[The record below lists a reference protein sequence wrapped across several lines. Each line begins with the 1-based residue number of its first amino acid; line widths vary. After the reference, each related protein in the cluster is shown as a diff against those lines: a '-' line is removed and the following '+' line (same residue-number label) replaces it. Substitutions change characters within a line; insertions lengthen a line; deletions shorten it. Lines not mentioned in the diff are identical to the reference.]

1 MVPDKRE
8 VPVMVEVGLARVEIT
23 DIAPIN
29 ELKGWAALAIQAQ
42 IIPSN
47 MNTFQA
53 MAIVQAGKEMGL
65 QPLQSLR
72 SMSFIKGRL
81 TMSVQLQLAMAKNR
95 GVTMDDPDE
104 GDGYCQVTLHRNKES
119 VTCKYTKE
127 DAKKAGLISSGGSW
141 DKYERQMLR
150 WRAIGDALRLIAP
163 DMTMNLLSP
172 EEAASIEPLAPLSVE
187 ALKELAP
194 STPASPASSEPKS
207 APASAS
213 PPAASPEKKDDA
225 TLRHELQELAGIAEQ
240 AKIFPTKSDAIYA
253 WTAYTTKD
261 GKEAGYKDVLK
272 LKGWQM
278 TRAIE
283 KASAQLVTKPST
295 LDEVRDDDIPL

>member
-1 MVPDKRE
+1 M
-8 VPVMVEVGLARVEIT
+8 GTALAKIDVT
-23 DIAPIN
+23 DVAPIN

-104 GDGYCQVTLHRNKES
+104 GEGYCEVVLHRGKET

-172 EEAASIEPLAPLSVE
+172 EEAASIEPLQPLSVE
-187 ALKELAP
+187 SLKQLAP
-194 STPASPASSEPKS
+194 APKPE
-207 APASAS
+207 AANPVAT
-213 PPAASPEKKDDA
+213 PPATVEKPPPA
-225 TLRHELQELAGIAEQ
+225 TPPA
-240 AKIFPTKSDAIYA
+240 
-253 WTAYTTKD
+253 D
-261 GKEAGYKDVLK
+261 GKEPEKTVQDLRHDLGELAQIAVEAGIYSTTGDAIQDFASDEKFKSKCRDVAGMQKDWAIKKAITKAQAVLNSIPRK
-272 LKGWQM
+272 
-278 TRAIE
+278 
-283 KASAQLVTKPST
+283 SS
-295 LDEVRDDDIPL
+295 LDETRDDDVL